1 LSDYNFNVGFSVDG
15 RPDTPDARK
24 PAVQVRIASPG
35 YFETMGIRLAAGR
48 TFSSRDGATAPQ
60 TVVINRA
67 MARAHFA
74 GEQPIGKRVWLGWE
88 EDGVRRGGEIVGIVD
103 DVRQFG
109 LDRPSEPE
117 MYLPYDQTPVR
128 QMTVVARTATA
139 PEAVFAA
146 ARSAVNAIDP
156 NLPLF
161 ELTTLERRFLDSA
174 ARPRLY
180 MSLLASFAVVAVL
193 LAAIGLYGV
202 MSYAVRQQTHELGVR
217 LALGASRG
225 GVLRLVVGSSLK
237 VTAVGA
243 ALGIAA
249 ALAASRLLQSLLFG
263 VSPND
268 PWTYGGVVVAIAV
281 VGAAASW
288 IPARRATSIDPASA
302 LRSE

>member
-1 LSDYNFNVGFSVDG
+1 
-15 RPDTPDARK
+15 
-24 PAVQVRIASPG
+24 
-35 YFETMGIRLAAGR
+35 MGIRLAAGR
-48 TFSSRDGATAPQ
+48 TFSARDDATAPQ

-67 MARAHFA
+67 MARAHFS
-74 GEQPIGKRVWLGWE
+74 GEQPIGKRVWLGWAE
-88 EDGVRRGGEIVGIVD
+88 NGVRRGGEIVGIVD

-109 LDRPSEPE
+109 LEKPSEPE

-139 PEAVFAA
+139 PDAVFAA
-146 ARSAVNAIDP
+146 ARSAVRSIDP
-156 NLPLF
+156 ALPLF
-161 ELTTLERRFLDSA
+161 ELSTLERRFQNSA

-202 MSYAVRQQTHELGVR
+202 VSYAVRQQTHELGVR

-225 GVLRLVVGSSLK
+225 DVVQLVVGSSLK

-243 ALGIAA
+243 ALGIAG
-249 ALAASRLLQSLLFG
+249 ALAVSGLLQSLLFG
-263 VSPND
+263 VTAND
-268 PWTYGGVVVAIAV
+268 PWTYGGVVLVIAA

-288 IPARRATSIDPASA
+288 IPARRATAIDPAAA
-302 LRSE
+302 LRAE